1 MHCGMNNLI
10 KNIFSPAVPTKIEKL
25 CYSIA
30 EAAAILHISKRDL
43 YEQIKQKKI
52 RAVQIEKGESYR
64 ISCEE
69 VERVKNSDVP
79 V

>member
-1 MHCGMNNLI
+1 MSNPI
-10 KNIFSPAVPTKIEKL
+10 KKFISTLVPTKPEKL

-30 EAAAILHISKRDL
+30 EAAAILHISKRDM

-52 RAVQIEKGESYR
+52 RAVQIEKGGSYR

-69 VERVKNSDVP
+69 VERVKNSDVR